1 MSDSSLP
8 EPRSDDALLPQR
20 DDLPPVVARI
30 VVEVRSDGTRTVA
43 RGGLEDVLND
53 QRVALH
59 AEAGTPLE
67 LSRLLLRSL
76 LDTPRQVARSL
87 VGGPVRARVGR
98 LLGWSPDRDEPPG

>member
-1 MSDSSLP
+1 MTQPDLP
-8 EPRSDDALLPQR
+8 EPREDQLLPQR
-20 DDLPPVVARI
+20 DDLPPVVARL
-30 VVEVRSDGTRTVA
+30 VVEVRSDGSRTVA

-98 LLGWSPDRDEPPG
+98 LLGWSGPRDDDAR